1 MRLFAIA
8 DLHLAHAVNRAAFA
22 ALEPHP
28 QDWLII
34 AGDIAERIDLISE
47 GFAMA
52 REKFARVIWAPG
64 NHDLWT
70 TAPAPDEPAG
80 DQPAPLPL
88 RGEAKYRA
96 IIASARALGIDTPE
110 DPYPVWDGPGGPCL
124 IAPLFL
130 LYDYSFRPPEVA
142 RGDVV
147 AWAREGRAV
156 CADEIRLDP
165 SPHPSREAW
174 CAERLAFTEARLEAS
189 DAQLAKVLVNHYPL
203 RADLVRIPRI
213 PRFTPWC
220 GTHATQDWHRRFNA
234 RVAIH
239 GHLHVRRTDWRDG
252 TRFEEVSLGYPRQW
266 RPERGVAAYLR
277 QILPAPL

>member
-70 TAPAPDEPAG
+70 TAPAPDERAG

-96 IIASARALGIDTPE
+96 IIAQARALGIDTPE

-142 RGDVV
+142 RDDVV

-174 CAERLAFTEARLEAS
+174 CAERLAFSEARLEAS
-189 DAQLAKVLVNHYPL
+189 DAQLGKVLVNHYPL